1 MGHINTAPIA
11 AARRLAAVEEY
22 YFSAKLKEIGALQ
35 AAGRPIINLGIGSPD
50 LPPAAAATESLSRHS
65 ATAANHSYQSY
76 IGIPELRQAMAN
88 WYLRRLGV
96 NLHPERE
103 VLPLLGSKE
112 GIMHI
117 SMAFLDPGDV
127 VLVPNPGYPTYRAAA
142 LLAGAQVVDYE
153 LSAANGWFPD
163 LAALEEIDLSRVKI
177 MWINYPHMPT
187 GARADKMQLAQLVD
201 FARRHRIL
209 LVNDNPYVFILN
221 DQPVSLL
228 NIPEAWEVGLELNSM
243 SKAFNM
249 AGWRIGMLAGNAQ
262 YLQAVLRFK
271 SNMDSGMFKPI
282 QLAAVEALQLDD
294 HWYDEL
300 NATYR
305 RRRQLAVR
313 LLEQLDCRF
322 DAQQAGLF
330 VWAQIPP
337 HYPDAFTLSDE
348 LLYAYDLFLT
358 PGGIFGSAGN
368 QYLRISLCASEQQFS
383 VALSRLEGKPVQTT
397 FAT

>member
-1 MGHINTAPIA
+1 MGHINASPIA
-11 AARRLAAVEEY
+11 AAKRLAAVEEY
-22 YFSAKLKEIGALQ
+22 YFSAKLKEIGALL
-35 AAGRPIINLGIGSPD
+35 AAGRPVINLGIGSPD
-50 LPPAAAATESLSRHS
+50 LPPAAAATESLSIHS

-88 WYLRRLGV
+88 WYQQRLGV
-96 NLHPERE
+96 CLHPERE

-142 LLAGAQVVDYE
+142 LLAGAQVADYE
-153 LSAANGWFPD
+153 LSAANHWFPD
-163 LAALEEIDLSRVKI
+163 LAVLEETDLSRVKM

-187 GARADKMQLAQLVD
+187 GARADKTQLAQLVD
-201 FARRHRIL
+201 FARRHQIL
-209 LVNDNPYVFILN
+209 LINDNPYVFILN
-221 DQPVSLL
+221 DQPLSLL
-228 NIPEAWEVGLELNSM
+228 SIPEAWEIGLELNSM

-249 AGWRIGMLAGNAQ
+249 AGWRVGMLAGNQ
-262 YLQAVLRFK
+262 DYLQAVLRFK

-294 HWYDEL
+294 RWYDQL

-305 RRRQLAVR
+305 SRRQLAIR
-313 LLEQLDCRF
+313 LLECLECQF

-330 VWAQIPP
+330 VWAKIPQQ
-337 HYPDAFTLSDE
+337 YPDAYTLSDK
-348 LLYAYDLFLT
+348 LLYEYDLFLT

-383 VALSRLEGKPVQTT
+383 AALGRLENKPVSKILT
-397 FAT
+397 A

>member
-1 MGHINTAPIA
+1 MGHINTAPIV

-22 YFSAKLKEIGALQ
+22 YFSAKLKEIASLL
-35 AAGRPIINLGIGSPD
+35 AAGRPVINLGIGSPD

-65 ATAANHSYQSY
+65 ASATNHSYQSY
-76 IGIPELRQAMAN
+76 IGIPELRQAMAG
-88 WYLRRLGV
+88 WYQQRLGV
-96 NLHPERE
+96 SLNPERE

-153 LSAANGWFPD
+153 LSAANRWFPD
-163 LAALEEIDLSRVKI
+163 LATLEAMDLSRVKM

-187 GARADKMQLAQLVD
+187 GARIDKTQLAQLVD
-201 FARRHRIL
+201 FARRHKIL

-228 NIPEAWEVGLELNSM
+228 SLAGAWEVGLELNSM

-249 AGWRIGMLAGNAQ
+249 AGWRIGMLAGNEE

-282 QLAAVEALQLDD
+282 QLAAVEALQLGD

-300 NATYR
+300 NAVYR
-305 RRRQLAVR
+305 SRRQLATR
-313 LLEQLDCRF
+313 LLERLDCRY

-337 HYPDAFTLSDE
+337 NYPDAYALSDK
-348 LLYAYDLFLT
+348 LLYEYDLFLT

-368 QYLRISLCASEQQFS
+368 QYLRVSLCANEQQFLS
-383 VALSRLEGKPVQTT
+383 ALSRLEDRQASISTT
-397 FAT
+397 S

>member
-1 MGHINTAPIA
+1 MGYVNTAPIA
-11 AARRLAAVEEY
+11 AARRLATVEEY
-22 YFSAKLKEIGALQ
+22 YFSAKLKEIGSLL
-35 AAGRPIINLGIGSPD
+35 AAGRPVINLGIGSPD
-50 LPPAAAATESLSRHS
+50 LPPAAAAVESLSRHS
-65 ATAANHSYQSY
+65 AAAANHSYQSY
-76 IGIPELRQAMAN
+76 IGIPELRQAMAG
-88 WYLRRLGV
+88 WYQQRLGV
-96 NLHPERE
+96 SLNPERE

-142 LLAGAQVVDYE
+142 LLAGAEVAEYE
-153 LSAANGWFPD
+153 LTAANGWFPD
-163 LAALEEIDLSRVKI
+163 LAALEALELTSVKM

-187 GARADKMQLAQLVD
+187 GARADKAQLARLVD

-228 NIPEAWEVGLELNSM
+228 SIPEAWEVGLELNSM

-249 AGWRIGMLAGNAQ
+249 AGWRIGMLAGHPH

-294 HWYDEL
+294 RWYDEL

-305 RRRQLAVR
+305 SRRLLATR
-313 LLEQLDCRF
+313 LLEQLECQYDM
-322 DAQQAGLF
+322 QQAGLF
-330 VWAQIPP
+330 VWARIPAC
-337 HYPDAFTLSDE
+337 YPDAYALSDK
-348 LLYAYDLFLT
+348 LLYEHDLFLT

-368 QYLRISLCASEQQFS
+368 QYLRISLCANEQQFLT
-383 VALSRLEGKPVQTT
+383 ALSRLQGKLV
-397 FAT
+397 

>member
-1 MGHINTAPIA
+1 MGYVNTAPIA
-11 AARRLAAVEEY
+11 AARRLATVEEY
-22 YFSAKLKEIGALQ
+22 YFSAKLKEIGSLL
-35 AAGRPIINLGIGSPD
+35 AAGRPVINLGIGSPD

-65 ATAANHSYQSY
+65 AAAANHSYQSY
-76 IGIPELRQAMAN
+76 IGIPELRQAMAG
-88 WYLRRLGV
+88 WYHQRLGV
-96 NLHPERE
+96 SLNPERE
-103 VLPLLGSKE
+103 ILPLLGSKE

-117 SMAFLDPGDV
+117 SMAFLDPEDV

-142 LLAGAQVVDYE
+142 LLAGARVAEYE
-153 LSAANGWFPD
+153 LTAANGWFPD
-163 LAALEEIDLSRVKI
+163 LAALEALELTRVKM

-187 GARADKMQLAQLVD
+187 GARADQEQLTRLVD
-201 FARRHRIL
+201 FARKHRIL

-228 NIPEAWEVGLELNSM
+228 SIPEAWEVGLELNSM

-249 AGWRIGMLAGNAQ
+249 AGWRIGMLAGNPH

-271 SNMDSGMFKPI
+271 SNMDSGMFKPM

-294 HWYDEL
+294 RWYDEL

-305 RRRQLAVR
+305 RRRLLAVQ
-313 LLEQLDCRF
+313 LLEQLECQY

-330 VWAQIPP
+330 VWARIPAC
-337 HYPDAFTLSDE
+337 YPDAYALSDK
-348 LLYAYDLFLT
+348 LLYEHDLFLT

-368 QYLRISLCASEQQFS
+368 QYLRVSLCANEQQFLT
-383 VALSRLEGKPVQTT
+383 ALSRLQGKPVSKI
-397 FAT
+397 

>member
-1 MGHINTAPIA
+1 MGYVNTAPIA
-11 AARRLAAVEEY
+11 AARRLATVEEY
-22 YFSAKLKEIGALQ
+22 YFSAKLKEIGSLL
-35 AAGRPIINLGIGSPD
+35 AAGRPVINLGIGSPD
-50 LPPAAAATESLSRHS
+50 LPPATAATESLSRHS
-65 ATAANHSYQSY
+65 AAAANHSYQSY
-76 IGIPELRQAMAN
+76 IGIPELRQAMAG
-88 WYLRRLGV
+88 WYQQRLGV
-96 NLHPERE
+96 SLNPERE

-142 LLAGAQVVDYE
+142 LLAGAEVAEYE
-153 LSAANGWFPD
+153 LTAANGWFPD
-163 LAALEEIDLSRVKI
+163 LAALEALELTSVKM

-187 GARADKMQLAQLVD
+187 GARADKAQLARLVD

-228 NIPEAWEVGLELNSM
+228 SIPEAWEVGLELNSM

-249 AGWRIGMLAGNAQ
+249 AGWRIGMLAGHPH

-294 HWYDEL
+294 RWYDEL

-305 RRRQLAVR
+305 SRRLLAVR
-313 LLEQLDCRF
+313 LLEQLECQYDM
-322 DAQQAGLF
+322 QQAGLF
-330 VWAQIPP
+330 VWARIPAC
-337 HYPDAFTLSDE
+337 YPDAYALSDK
-348 LLYAYDLFLT
+348 LLYEHDLFLT

-368 QYLRISLCASEQQFS
+368 QYLRISLCANEQQFLT
-383 VALSRLEGKPVQTT
+383 ALSRLQGKLV
-397 FAT
+397 